1 MFLRAT
7 CNLDRFH
14 LKKIKYNIIPGIVIF
29 CLYRRLFQ
37 TALVVDNR
45 GEVELVDTEQ
55 QRGLRGVA
63 HLRRYQVDLLFGSF
77 FFILGFCFAYR
88 LATVVLLVQ
97 PHPRLFSL
105 LVVDDGGVVSKVKSV
120 ALLVQHEGVG
130 VVKEG
135 LRLQR
140 LKNLKEKKP
149 KPGGRGLEGSS
160 CSRVAQSHRVDSTP
174 PGNKGTIGENGTIG
188 TIGEIGTYLSTL
200 FHLELLPYLTL
211 FVKNACL

>member
-14 LKKIKYNIIPGIVIF
+14 LKKKYNIITGSVIF
-29 CLYRRLFQ
+29 RLYRRLFQ

-45 GEVELVDTEQ
+45 GEVELADTEQ

-63 HLRRYQVDLLFGSF
+63 HLRRYQVHHLFM
-77 FFILGFCFAYR
+77 LGFCFAYR

-149 KPGGRGLEGSS
+149 
-160 CSRVAQSHRVDSTP
+160 
-174 PGNKGTIGENGTIG
+174 
-188 TIGEIGTYLSTL
+188 
-200 FHLELLPYLTL
+200 
-211 FVKNACL
+211 